1 MGVTQLGTE
10 PVVTILDDLIA
21 GWNAAATQ
29 SITPKFTNA
38 LWNRTRDYSQAT
50 VTVTATPEIPT
61 TTGMGPAGVSQQ
73 YDGILDVNC
82 WTSPEVFSAGNQTAL
97 ARKLAWQMSAE
108 VIRIVASKELTY
120 QGTFELLTPGSRR
133 PLHEQSE
140 AGVIFRFLVEV
151 NYRWMLQV
159 T

>member
-1 MGVTQLGTE
+1 MGVTQLATE
-10 PVVTILDDLIA
+10 PVITILDDLIA
-21 GWNAAATQ
+21 DWNAANTQ

-38 LWNRTRDYSQAT
+38 LWDRTRDYSQAT

-82 WTSPEVFSAGNQTAL
+82 WATPKVFSSGNQYAL
-97 ARKLAWQMSAE
+97 ARGLSWEMSAE
-108 VIRIVASKELTY
+108 VIRIIAGKELTH
-120 QGTFELLTPGSRR
+120 QGTFELLHPGSRR
-133 PLHEQSE
+133 PLHETSE

-151 NYRWMLQV
+151 DYRWMLQV